1 MKKLI
6 NKIKCIKSLF
16 DKVEGIGFLFDDM
29 QERLKY
35 LEGDFEDLQRKRI
48 LDSDPEDFV
57 ESYEYS
63 CTIED
68 IQDDISDLQTSVG
81 DLEDRIESLEDIIS
95 PEYVEGVDL
104 MLDRLN
110 RAVMLLAAN
119 TDNED
124 RVNKILAGGEDD

>member
-16 DKVEGIGFLFDDM
+16 DKVEGIGFQFDDM
-29 QERLKY
+29 EKRLRN
-35 LEGDFEDLQRKRI
+35 LEWDFEDVQRKRI
-48 LDSDPEDFV
+48 LDSEPNDFV
-57 ESYEYS
+57 EEYEYS
-63 CTIED
+63 TTVKD
-68 IQDDISDLQTSVG
+68 IQDNIRDLQTSVG
-81 DLEDRIESLEDIIS
+81 DLEDRIESLEDVIS
-95 PEYVEGVDL
+95 PDWVEGVDL
-104 MLDRLN
+104 MLSRLN